1 MMNALKRALD
11 RLALYF
17 PAILMALFALGS
29 WWLVKS
35 LPGLFTEPQSKQVR
49 HEPDYFLEHFSVKSF
64 DSKGRLTRE
73 LSGDRAQ
80 HFPDTETLDIS
91 NVQLRTQNPNGDK
104 LSALAERAVAKS
116 DGSEVRFKGNVQ
128 FTQPRASKTDDANQ
142 SIELRSQELTAFLKE
157 ERLVSLSPVEIR
169 RGADVFS
176 ADRMEMNS
184 KTGEFELTGKV
195 RGAVQAQKR

>member
-1 MMNALKRALD
+1 MMNAFRRALD

-17 PAILMALFALGS
+17 PAILMAVFALGS

-35 LPGLFTEPQSKQVR
+35 LPSLFTEPQSKKVR

-64 DSKGRLTRE
+64 DSTGRLTRE

-91 NVQLRTQNPNGDK
+91 NVQMRGQNQNGK
-104 LSALAERAVAKS
+104 RVTARAERAVAKS
-116 DGSEVRFKGNVQ
+116 DGTEVRFKGDVE
-128 FTQPRASKTDDANQ
+128 FTQPSASPSSEADRFVQ
-142 SIELRSQELTAFLKE
+142 LRSQEITAFIKE
-157 ERLVSLSPVEIR
+157 ERLVSLTPVEIR
-169 RGADVFS
+169 RGTDVFS
-176 ADRMEMNS
+176 ADSMVMNS

-195 RGAVQAQKR
+195 RGVVQPQKR

>member
-1 MMNALKRALD
+1 MMNALRRALD

-35 LPGLFTEPQSKQVR
+35 LPSLFTAPQSKQVR
-49 HEPDYFLEHFSVKSF
+49 HEPDYFLESFSVKSF
-64 DSKGRLTRE
+64 DRNGRLTRE

-91 NVQLRTQNPNGDK
+91 NVQMRGQNQNGK
-104 LSALAERAVAKS
+104 RVTAIAERAIAKS
-116 DGSEVRFKGNVQ
+116 DGTEVRFKGNVQ
-128 FTQPRASKTDDANQ
+128 FTQPSRAAASDTDLSFQ
-142 SIELRSQELTAFLKE
+142 LRSQEITAFIKE
-157 ERLVSLSPVEIR
+157 ERLVSLTPVEIR
-169 RGADVFS
+169 RGSDVFS
-176 ADRMEMNS
+176 ADSMTMNS

-195 RGAVQAQKR
+195 RGVVQAQKR